1 MSSGVTW
8 LQNIYYEQGMVSARD
23 KYDPALTLADRV
35 ENTGLGVQ
43 PGGGGVGTRARLW
56 GTLQMKKGQW
66 GGGPGVCD
74 HEAHAQHFSGDQM
87 GRAGRCWAGVWE
99 DILGLLR
106 GAGHSRSVV

>member
-1 MSSGVTW
+1 
-8 LQNIYYEQGMVSARD
+8 
-23 KYDPALTLADRV
+23 
-35 ENTGLGVQ
+35 
-43 PGGGGVGTRARLW
+43 
-56 GTLQMKKGQW
+56 MKKGQW

-87 GRAGRCWAGVWE
+87 GRAGWCWAGVWE